1 MTSKLPFAFDCAED
15 SSDGVTNA
23 VRPSPFDGLAAAP
36 KGTSTASASV
46 ASSAVRRF
54 PLPHKALEREPVPRL
69 PLPQSALARTLR
81 RKSPFR
87 ILSRSSRPAVD
98 RRNVKSRFRRYVTL
112 LGHKSENSPV
122 RVIRSAW
129 VASLAPCAL
138 HSRSHSPAQPATC
151 HGSSAQAVERPF
163 RGS

>member
-69 PLPQSALARTLR
+69 PLPQSALARTPR
-81 RKSPFR
+81 RLSPFR
-87 ILSRSSRPAVD
+87 IFLPAPLEPQLTQLT
-98 RRNVKSRFRRYVTL
+98 RRNVESRLSRYVTL
-112 LGHKSENSPV
+112 PGYNPESSPE
-122 RVIRSAW
+122 RVTSNAW
-129 VASLAPCAL
+129 
-138 HSRSHSPAQPATC
+138 
-151 HGSSAQAVERPF
+151 
-163 RGS
+163 